1 MYVVYV
7 CVCMVYVWYMY
18 VCVYGACVYCIGMV
32 YVWVFIQV
40 DSVCKYIVHM
50 WVYGMPVWASV

>member
-1 MYVVYV
+1 MYVYV
-7 CVCMVYVWYMY
+7 VFVY

-50 WVYGMPVWASV
+50 WVYSMPVWASV

>member
-1 MYVVYV
+1 MYVYV
-7 CVCMVYVWYMY
+7 VFVY

-40 DSVCKYIVHM
+40 DSVGKYIVHM
-50 WVYGMPVWASV
+50 WVYSMPVWASV